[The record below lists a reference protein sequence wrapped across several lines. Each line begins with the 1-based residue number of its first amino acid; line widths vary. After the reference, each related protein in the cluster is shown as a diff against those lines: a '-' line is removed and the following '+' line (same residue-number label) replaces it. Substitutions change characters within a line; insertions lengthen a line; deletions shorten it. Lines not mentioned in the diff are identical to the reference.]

1 MTEHTTTLKRTL
13 GSFRLWG
20 IAVGLVISGEY
31 FGWSYGWSQAG
42 TMGFMV
48 VALAVAAMYCA
59 FIFSFTELTT
69 AIPHAGGPF
78 AYAYRAFGPTG
89 GFIAGFATLIEF
101 VFAPPAIAM
110 AIGAYLNVQFPA
122 LDPKWVACGAYVIFM
137 TLNILGVGIA
147 AAFELIVTLLAIFE
161 LLVFMGV
168 VAPGFSWS
176 HFTTNGWAG
185 ADSFSGLAL
194 PGMFAAIPFAIWF
207 FLAIEG
213 ASMAAEEAKD
223 PQRTIPRALGGGILT
238 LTVLAIGVMVF
249 AGGVGDWRALS
260 NINDPLPQ
268 AMKTVVGNGSGWL
281 HMLVWLGCLASSP
294 PSTASL
300 WATRGR
306 STPSPARYLPA
317 GLASLNRRTRTPHL
331 AILAGG
337 VVGIGRDLLRLA
349 DHHQR
354 HAANRLHRHHVGIW
368 GYCYVYHF
376 HGGAV
381 QTAP

>member
-1 MTEHTTTLKRTL
+1 
-13 GSFRLWG
+13 
-20 IAVGLVISGEY
+20 
-31 FGWSYGWSQAG
+31 
-42 TMGFMV
+42 
-48 VALAVAAMYCA
+48 
-59 FIFSFTELTT
+59 
-69 AIPHAGGPF
+69 
-78 AYAYRAFGPTG
+78 
-89 GFIAGFATLIEF
+89 
-101 VFAPPAIAM
+101 M

-147 AAFELIVTLLAIFE
+147 ATFELIVTLLAIFE

-306 STPSPARYLPA
+306 STPSPAPA
-317 GLASLNRRTRTPHL
+317 ICPPGWPPSTAARAPRIWQSSPGAWWGSPRSSPTR
-331 AILAGG
+331 
-337 VVGIGRDLLRLA
+337 
-349 DHHQR
+349 
-354 HAANRLHRHHVGIW
+354 
-368 GYCYVYHF
+368 
-376 HGGAV
+376 
-381 QTAP
+381 

>member
-1 MTEHTTTLKRTL
+1 
-13 GSFRLWG
+13 
-20 IAVGLVISGEY
+20 
-31 FGWSYGWSQAG
+31 
-42 TMGFMV
+42 
-48 VALAVAAMYCA
+48 
-59 FIFSFTELTT
+59 
-69 AIPHAGGPF
+69 
-78 AYAYRAFGPTG
+78 
-89 GFIAGFATLIEF
+89 
-101 VFAPPAIAM
+101 M

-260 NINDPLPQ
+260 NINDPPAPGDEDGGGQRQRLAAYAGVAGLFGLVASFHGIIMGYSRQIYSLARALSARRAGLPQ
-268 AMKTVVGNGSGWL
+268 PPHPHPASGD
-281 HMLVWLGCLASSP
+281 P
-294 PSTASL
+294 R
-300 WATRGR
+300 RGR
-306 STPSPARYLPA
+306 
-317 GLASLNRRTRTPHL
+317 
-331 AILAGG
+331 GG
-337 VVGIGRDLLRLA
+337 DRRDLLRLA

>member
-1 MTEHTTTLKRTL
+1 MGLYGRRPGGRRHVL
-13 GSFRLWG
+13 RL
-20 IAVGLVISGEY
+20 Y
-31 FGWSYGWSQAG
+31 FQ
-42 TMGFMV
+42 
-48 VALAVAAMYCA
+48 L
-59 FIFSFTELTT
+59 
-69 AIPHAGGPF
+69 
-78 AYAYRAFGPTG
+78 YRADHRHPARWRPFSPMPTAPSGPTG

-101 VFAPPAIAM
+101 VFALPAIAM

-147 AAFELIVTLLAIFE
+147 ATFELIVTLLAIFE

-281 HMLVWLGCLASSP
+281 HMLVWLGLFGLVASFHGIIMGYSRRIYSLAR
-294 PSTASL
+294 A
-300 WATRGR
+300 G
-306 STPSPARYLPA
+306 YLPA

-337 VVGIGRDLLRLA
+337 VVGIAAIFSRLA

-354 HAANRLHRHHVGIW
+354 HAADRLHRHHVGIW